1 MTTAL
6 QKGDILLFFA
16 GDSWLSKSI
25 SYLTNSEVTHAAM
38 VYSEDSIVEILADGV
53 QLNKIEL
60 KEGKKAYLM
69 RHDPTLDFE
78 PLKKSADAYL
88 NSKVLYDFPGLYLLG
103 GLLIYNKLVPTPHIL
118 KYTRL
123 ILEADI
129 LLLDKF
135 IQQKLLHHSEK
146 PMVCSQLIY
155 QIFYDCGGNYQ
166 IPIVGG
172 CLSVSGIKNSRPD
185 TVRLIDLLNEN
196 QSRKTSP
203 AISTMKT
210 ENGNI
215 TSPAFTE
222 NIARE
227 LYLAL
232 TEADASPIS
241 NPDTLSA
248 SPELDCVLSLAGQF
262 LEKLKLL
269 LRQIDSNLPLDAMFV
284 TPGDMAY
291 HAPSLKRIDT
301 VYLERI

>member
-1 MTTAL
+1 MTTTL

-103 GLLIYNKLVPTPHIL
+103 GLLIYNKLVPTPRIL
-118 KYTRL
+118 KYTKL

-135 IQQKLLHHSEK
+135 IQQKLLHHPEK
-146 PMVCSQLIY
+146 TMVCSQLIY
-155 QIFYDCGGNYQ
+155 QIFYDCGGDYR

-172 CLSVSGIKNSRPD
+172 CLSANEITNSRPD
-185 TVRLIDLLNEN
+185 AVRLIDMLDEN
-196 QSRKTSP
+196 HSYEVP
-203 AISTMKT
+203 AISPLKT
-210 ENGNI
+210 ENENV
-215 TSPAFTE
+215 TSPVFTE

-262 LEKLKLL
+262 LTKLKLL

-301 VYLERI
+301 VYIERI

>member
-146 PMVCSQLIY
+146 TMVCSQLIY

-232 TEADASPIS
+232 TEADALPIS

>member
-1 MTTAL
+1 MTTTL

-69 RHDPTLDFE
+69 RHDPALDFE

-103 GLLIYNKLVPTPHIL
+103 GLLIYNKLVPTPRIL
-118 KYTRL
+118 KYTKL

-135 IQQKLLHHSEK
+135 IQQKLLHHPEK
-146 PMVCSQLIY
+146 AMVCSQLIY
-155 QIFYDCGGNYQ
+155 QIFYDCGGDYR

-172 CLSVSGIKNSRPD
+172 CLSANEITNSRPD
-185 TVRLIDLLNEN
+185 AVRLIDMLDEN
-196 QSRKTSP
+196 HNYEVP
-203 AISTMKT
+203 AISPLKT
-210 ENGNI
+210 ENENV
-215 TSPAFTE
+215 TSPVFTE

-262 LEKLKLL
+262 LTKLKLL
-269 LRQIDSNLPLDAMFV
+269 LRQIDSNLPLNAMFV

-301 VYLERI
+301 VYIERI

>member
-1 MTTAL
+1 MTTTL

-38 VYSEDSIVEILADGV
+38 VYSEDSMVEILADGV
-53 QLNKIEL
+53 QLNKIAL

-69 RHDPTLDFE
+69 RHDPELDFE

-88 NSKVLYDFPGLYLLG
+88 NSEVLYDFPGLYLLG
-103 GLLIYNKLVPTPHIL
+103 GLLIYSRLVPTPRIL
-118 KYTRL
+118 KYTKL

-129 LLLDKF
+129 LLLDQF
-135 IQQKLLHHSEK
+135 IQKKLLHHPEK
-146 PMVCSQLIY
+146 TMVCSQLIY
-155 QIFYDCGGNYQ
+155 QIFYDCGGDYQ

-172 CLSVSGIKNSRPD
+172 CLSVNEIKNSRPD
-185 TVRLIDLLNEN
+185 TVRLIDMLDENYSYKSSHVTPAVKDENLNV
-196 QSRKTSP
+196 
-203 AISTMKT
+203 A
-210 ENGNI
+210 
-215 TSPAFTE
+215 SPAFTE
-222 NIARE
+222 NLAKE

-241 NPDTLSA
+241 NPDMLSA

-262 LEKLKLL
+262 LDKLKLIL
-269 LRQIDSNLPLDAMFV
+269 HKINSNLPLDAMFV

-301 VYLERI
+301 VYIERI